1 MDFSFEGQGLTPLVD
16 LGVGPMPQPTFL
28 EYNYFAYQ
36 IKGNQTYNN
45 MVANILPLDT
55 YWTLRSKIKY
65 FLVSENSHIAY
76 QSNKNEA

>member
-1 MDFSFEGQGLTPLVD
+1 MDFSFEGQGLAPLVD
-16 LGVGPMPQPTFL
+16 LGVGPMPKPTFS

-55 YWTLRSKIKY
+55 YWTLR
-65 FLVSENSHIAY
+65 
-76 QSNKNEA
+76 